1 MPCSRIYTLLVVL
14 LVVLL
19 SGVYE
24 GTDERGV
31 NAQKKNMQTSTMKR
45 SGFSSVRY
53 DSAAVPMKN
62 TPMHLVVARKAL
74 PVPAC
79 TLKRDLSLQSHF
91 MMLHLCWSE
100 QRFNEQKW
108 DKKRKRQERRED
120 SITPLKQAIWPMM
133 VIWQGGAPRGS
144 CATASEAATA

>member
-1 MPCSRIYTLLVVL
+1 MPCSRIYTSLAVL
-14 LVVLL
+14 LAVLL
-19 SGVYE
+19 SSVCE

-31 NAQKKNMQTSTMKR
+31 NAQN
-45 SGFSSVRY
+45 GFSSARY
-53 DSAAVPMKN
+53 DSVVVPMKN

-79 TLKRDLSLQSHF
+79 ILKRDLSLQSHF

-108 DKKRKRQERRED
+108 EKERKRQERRED
-120 SITPLKQAIWPMM
+120 STIPLKQAIWPMM
-133 VIWQGGAPRGS
+133 AIWQSGAPRGN
-144 CATASEAATA
+144 CTAASEAATV